1 MRRKKKKRRRR
12 AANEEADKVV
22 ERFLYAGPRHRAV
35 RAFSIMHGLFTSF
48 EGNLL
53 RNNNIILINNIR
65 SLHYS
70 IIYIYIYIY
79 Y

>member
-35 RAFSIMHGLFTSF
+35 RAFSIHGFIYLVRRYLASYVI
-48 EGNLL
+48 L
-53 RNNNIILINNIR
+53 IIL
-65 SLHYS
+65 Y
-70 IIYIYIYIY
+70 
-79 Y
+79 